1 MPCTKPSCTEIGAVN
16 LVARQLARAAGERQ
30 AAFLEAVDAIGDF
43 HRLDDVLLDEHD
55 AGAFRLDFD
64 QFVSDC

>member
-1 MPCTKPSCTEIGAVN
+1 MD
-16 LVARQLARAAGERQ
+16 LLARQLLRGAGERQ